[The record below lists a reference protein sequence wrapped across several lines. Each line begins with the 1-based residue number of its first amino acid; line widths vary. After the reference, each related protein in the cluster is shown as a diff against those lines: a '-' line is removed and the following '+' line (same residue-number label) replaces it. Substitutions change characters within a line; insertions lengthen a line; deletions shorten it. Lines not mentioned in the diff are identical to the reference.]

1 MPFANLRNRQ
11 CPLLRRASAPW
22 LAALAVLVCIIWGNS
37 LVPGE
42 GSGSL
47 SLTVLEIAQGAL
59 RAAGLPYAWLTNFI
73 VRKAAHFSEYAVLGI
88 VALNAWRPHKACRG
102 EEDAARSAAAA
113 TVATLVLVPLCD
125 EGIQRFVPGRCGQLS
140 DVAIDCA
147 GAAFGALAALLVA
160 RVATRV
166 RQRCAQ

>member
-1 MPFANLRNRQ
+1 MPFAHLRNRQ

-73 VRKAAHFSEYAVLGI
+73 VRKAAHFSEYAELGI
-88 VALNAWRPHKACRG
+88 VALNAWRPHKAWRAEKG
-102 EEDAARSAAAA
+102 AARSAVAA
-113 TVATLVLVPLCD
+113 TVATLALVPLCD

-147 GAAFGALAALLVA
+147 GATCGALLALLAAHVA
-160 RVATRV
+160 ARARK
-166 RQRCAQ
+166 RRAQ